1 MKKKIINHSTTIT
14 FIIMAILF
22 SISFA
27 ILIPIIFRPFYYCS
41 IKILDIEGQ
50 SGYSYAEIKE
60 AFESTTNNRMEVL
73 SAIVALKE
81 LKEPCDVTLTS
92 DSQYLVKAF
101 NENWIDTWIKKDF
114 RRGKTDEVKNID
126 LWEEL
131 IELTKKH
138 DVHFVWVKG
147 HADNIENERCDEL
160 ANEAI
165 SEMQKS
171 IK

>member
-1 MKKKIINHSTTIT
+1 MKHI
-14 FIIMAILF
+14 
-22 SISFA
+22 
-27 ILIPIIFRPFYYCS
+27 
-41 IKILDIEGQ
+41 DIWTDGA
-50 SGYSYAEIKE
+50 SKGNPGPGGYGIVLKYVDKNGEMHRKEIKE

-131 IELTKKH
+131 IALTKKH

-165 SEMQKS
+165 IEMQKS
-171 IK
+171 KK

>member
-1 MKKKIINHSTTIT
+1 MKHV
-14 FIIMAILF
+14 
-22 SISFA
+22 
-27 ILIPIIFRPFYYCS
+27 
-41 IKILDIEGQ
+41 DIWTDGA
-50 SGYSYAEIKE
+50 SKGNPGPGGYGVVLKYVDKNGETHRKEIKE

-101 NENWIDTWIKKDF
+101 NENWIDTWLKKDF
-114 RRGKTDEVKNID
+114 RRGKSDEVKNID

-131 IELTKKH
+131 IPLTKKH
-138 DVHFVWVKG
+138 KIKFVWVKG
-147 HADNIENERCDEL
+147 HADNVENERCDKL

-165 SEMQKS
+165 EEMQLKRE
-171 IK
+171 

>member
-1 MKKKIINHSTTIT
+1 MKHVDIWTDGASKGNPGPGGYGVVLKYVDKNGTLHKKE
-14 FIIMAILF
+14 M
-22 SISFA
+22 
-27 ILIPIIFRPFYYCS
+27 
-41 IKILDIEGQ
+41 
-50 SGYSYAEIKE
+50 KE

-81 LKEPCDVTLTS
+81 LKEPCEVILTS
-92 DSQYLVKAF
+92 DSKYLVNAF
-101 NENWIDTWIKKDF
+101 NENWIDSWIKNDF

-138 DVHFVWVKG
+138 KVTFTWVKG
-147 HADNIENERCDEL
+147 HADNEDNERCDEL

-165 SEMQKS
+165 KEMQEKVVE
-171 IK
+171 

>member
-1 MKKKIINHSTTIT
+1 MKHI
-14 FIIMAILF
+14 
-22 SISFA
+22 
-27 ILIPIIFRPFYYCS
+27 
-41 IKILDIEGQ
+41 DIWTDGA
-50 SGYSYAEIKE
+50 SKGNPGPGGYGIVLKYVDKNGEMHRKEIKE

-165 SEMQKS
+165 K
-171 IK
+171 KKKKHGKP

>member
-1 MKKKIINHSTTIT
+1 MKHI
-14 FIIMAILF
+14 
-22 SISFA
+22 
-27 ILIPIIFRPFYYCS
+27 
-41 IKILDIEGQ
+41 DIWTDGA
-50 SGYSYAEIKE
+50 SKGNPGPGGYGIVLKYVDKNGEMHRKEIKE

-114 RRGKTDEVKNID
+114 RRGKIDEVKNID

-131 IELTKKH
+131 IALTKKH

-165 SEMQKS
+165 IEMQISK
-171 IK
+171 K

>member
-1 MKKKIINHSTTIT
+1 MKHV
-14 FIIMAILF
+14 
-22 SISFA
+22 
-27 ILIPIIFRPFYYCS
+27 
-41 IKILDIEGQ
+41 DIWTDGA
-50 SGYSYAEIKE
+50 SKGNPGPGGYGIVLKYVDKNGEMHRKEIKE

>member
-1 MKKKIINHSTTIT
+1 MKHV
-14 FIIMAILF
+14 
-22 SISFA
+22 
-27 ILIPIIFRPFYYCS
+27 
-41 IKILDIEGQ
+41 DIWTDGA
-50 SGYSYAEIKE
+50 SKGNPGPGGYGIVLKYEDKNGKVYRKEIKE

-81 LKEPCDVTLTS
+81 LKDPCDVTLTS

-101 NENWIDTWIKKDF
+101 NERWVDSWIKKDF

-131 IELTKKH
+131 IPLTKKH
-138 DVHFVWVKG
+138 KVTFVWVKG

-165 SEMQKS
+165 LEMK
-171 IK
+171 